1 MVRHG
6 RSTLAKKIRN
16 GIFAGHRFRTAG
28 LCALVQRIALPV
40 CECNFV
46 DKMRTVKQKRM
57 EAFFPRVGAGAGGGA
72 RGVVA
77 GGKAV
82 GAAAQ
87 RLEVVY
93 KPNVTGISHY
103 RVQAGNTNPTPN
115 TAAAYLNITQ
125 LVAAHLCSSARA
137 GGKRGLRNFQFMPA
151 REATHRDVQ
160 RQKWARVCRA
170 VVEAHREAGH
180 APLPPAEAL
189 LALRKPVPRLSMA
202 LSDVGRIS
210 YYCTEVLGRT
220 VRYGDL
226 SYMLQDLT
234 AAELEET
241 DGLPLFDAF
250 VAWGNGLRRELGDDP
265 GGMRAKYLQ
274 LVSKTRT
281 GRDGTERVTLDTG
294 EYSAATIFNR
304 SYAWVCAASAN
315 VDMMAARV
323 NKAVDACRA
332 NSKDASLRAQLDAA
346 RLDLEVGWPCVSSL
360 WCCTAVCM
368 PALCRGGASFLVSL
382 CSCAPCRMS
391 VLFVWHSPLG
401 VCVTCGCITG
411 SQRMVDESRRL
422 QEDVEHPQEEGQA
435 REVGVEDQGAG
446 QPGDG
451 LPHACAWAAKVLGL
465 HHVDVAW

>member
-6 RSTLAKKIRN
+6 ALDLGKKVNIAKRN
-16 GIFAGHRFRTAG
+16 FCRPPVSHCGFARLFSALHCR
-28 LCALVQRIALPV
+28 CASATV
-40 CECNFV
+40 V
-46 DKMRTVKQKRM
+46 DEMRTVRQKRM
-57 EAFFPRVGAGAGGGA
+57 EAFFPRVGAGAGSGA
-72 RGVVA
+72 RGAA

-87 RLEVVY
+87 RLDVVY
-93 KPNVTGISHY
+93 KPNVTGISHC
-103 RVQAGNTNPTPN
+103 RVQAADTNPTPN

-151 REATHRDVQ
+151 REATHRDSQ
-160 RQKWARVCRA
+160 RRKWARVCRA
-170 VVEAHREAGH
+170 VVVAHGEAGH
-180 APLPPAEAL
+180 APLPPAEEL
-189 LALRKPVPRLSMA
+189 LALRKPVPRLSMV

-241 DGLPLFDAF
+241 DGLPLFEAF

-281 GRDGTERVTLDTG
+281 GRDGTERVTLATG

-323 NKAVDACRA
+323 STAVDACRV
-332 NSKDASLRAQLDAA
+332 NREDASLRDQLDAA
-346 RLDLEVGWPCVSSL
+346 RLDLEVRWPRVSGL
-360 WCCTAVCM
+360 WCCAAVCM
-368 PALCRGGASFLVSL
+368 PALWRW
-382 CSCAPCRMS
+382 R
-391 VLFVWHSPLG
+391 HG
-401 VCVTCGCITG
+401 VCGVALQLCTVPQLQVFIVALTPGRVCHVWLYRR
-411 SQRMVDESRRL
+411 QRT
-422 QEDVEHPQEEGQA
+422 HG
-435 REVGVEDQGAG
+435 
-446 QPGDG
+446 
-451 LPHACAWAAKVLGL
+451 
-465 HHVDVAW
+465 